1 MYQIWLKIFFRNSKK
16 NWLNTF
22 INISG
27 LTLGLAGL
35 LIVLLYLNEEKS
47 YNQWNPN
54 KDDVYR
60 VNLKQA
66 KSGEVWFTVNAG
78 MYLTFPKE
86 LPEVTESIMVKPFYR
101 SKVVQY
107 KDAFEF
113 NEKTTFTEP
122 QFFDFFP
129 FKILEGSTQKFAETR
144 TNIAL
149 SKAYAERIF
158 KGDKAVGNSVKI
170 DGENYI
176 VSCVYEI
183 PKNSH
188 HEPEILIQF
197 DEAFDVNWG
206 NHNNEVFL
214 RITDG
219 TDLEA
224 LKQKMNQVIV
234 EKAYRPNVEKNGM
247 TIEEFDKKYGIPTV
261 LLDKLDTLYLHNTA
275 KRAGPSG
282 TGNYQLLMVLLGL
295 SVLLIVISCVNFI
308 NLSVATGTQRAKE
321 VGVKKTLGLP
331 KKQLHFQYTLEIV
344 LQGLISFVLALI
356 IVELALP
363 FFNEFVETEISI
375 LHTKSLLTLFFTAI
389 FVSVFVGSI
398 PALYLSNFKAREV
411 LKGSVSKSKK
421 GNLARNIMLGLQFLI
436 SGFFIISMLIVG
448 NQINYMMEKDL
459 GFDKEQVLSVDVY
472 SMPDKYKK
480 YKLAKDVLSKK
491 ENIVAV
497 TSSMFVP
504 GEGYVSGTDLRHK
517 INDKSLNTASNVVDF
532 NYLDFAKI
540 KLLKG
545 RNFSEEMSS
554 DSSSKIIINET
565 AAKALGIYN
574 KPLGEKLS
582 LGWLE
587 DEDTDNSFEVIGM
600 VNDYHFDGFDTE
612 IAPMFFVVWDELL
625 FTHSWIPAIQ
635 FKIKP
640 NNIDRTIAEI
650 EAFWKQN
657 VDAKYPFSYEFLDK
671 KFAKTYQ
678 KYQKQQTLFLILSV
692 LVILISLLGLFALAT
707 LTIQQRLKEVA
718 IRKTLGASVKE
729 IMFQLLQNFLKIVI
743 ISSVILIPI
752 AYYFMQNWLQNFV
765 YRIEM
770 PIIPFVLTPIIL
782 IVLVFSVVGLKAYKA
797 TKINLIKYLK
807 FE

>member
-1 MYQIWLKIFFRNSKK
+1 MIQTWFKIFFRNSKK
-16 NWLNTF
+16 NWLNAL

-35 LIVLLYLNEEKS
+35 LIVLLYLNEEQS

-60 VNLKQA
+60 VNLDRPS
-66 KSGEVWFTVNAG
+66 SGEVWFTVNAG
-78 MYLTFPKE
+78 MYLTYPKE
-86 LPEVTESIMVKPFYR
+86 LPEVTEALMVNPFYR
-101 SKVVQY
+101 SKVIQY
-107 KDAFEF
+107 KDGFEF
-113 NEKTTFTEP
+113 NAKTISTEP

-129 FKILEGSTQKFAETR
+129 FEIIEGSTQKFAETR

-149 SKAYAERIF
+149 SREYAKRIF
-158 KGDKAVGNSVKI
+158 KGDKAVGSSVKI
-170 DGENYI
+170 DGDTYI
-176 VSCVYEI
+176 VACVYEI

-188 HEPEILIQF
+188 HEPDLLLQYS
-197 DEAFDVNWG
+197 EAFEVHWG
-206 NHNNEVFL
+206 NHNNELFC
-214 RITDG
+214 RITKG
-219 TDLEA
+219 SDLEA
-224 LKQKMNQVIV
+224 VKQKMNQIIID
-234 EKAYRPNVEKNGM
+234 KAYKPYAEENGV
-247 TIEEFDKKYGIPTV
+247 TVEEFDKKYGIPTV

-295 SVLLIVISCVNFI
+295 SILLIVISCVNFI
-308 NLSVATGTQRAKE
+308 NLSVATGSQRAKE
-321 VGVKKTLGLP
+321 VGVKKTLGLS
-331 KKQLHFQYTLEIV
+331 KKQLLLEYIFEIV
-344 LQGLISFVLALI
+344 LQGLISFVFALV

-375 LHTKSLLTLFFTAI
+375 LHSNSLITLFFSAI
-389 FVSVFVGSI
+389 FVSLLVGSI
-398 PALYLSNFKAREV
+398 PAIYLSNFKAIEV

-421 GNLARNIMLGLQFLI
+421 GNTARNIMLGLQFLI

-448 NQINYMMEKDL
+448 NQINFIMEKEL

-472 SMPDKYKK
+472 SMPNKLNK
-480 YKLAKDVLSKK
+480 YKLTKEVLSKN
-491 ENIVAV
+491 ENIIDV
-497 TSSMFVP
+497 TASMFVP
-504 GEGYVSGTDLRHK
+504 GEGYVNGTSLRHS
-517 INDKSLNTASNVVDF
+517 INDKSFNSASNLVDY

-540 KLLKG
+540 KVLKG
-545 RNFSEEMSS
+545 RNFSNVIAS
-554 DSSSKIIINET
+554 DSINKIIINET
-565 AAKALGIYN
+565 AAKKLGIYN
-574 KPLGEKLS
+574 NPLGEKLT

-587 DEDTDNSFEVIGM
+587 DEDPTNNFEVIGM
-600 VNDYHFDGFDTE
+600 VKDYHFDGFDTE
-612 IAPMFFVVWDELL
+612 IAPMFFVLWDR
-625 FTHSWIPAIQ
+625 FDFAQRWIPAIQ

-650 EAFWKQN
+650 EEYWKQN
-657 VDAKYPFSYEFLDK
+657 MDAKYPFSYEFLDK
-671 KFAKTYQ
+671 KFAKTYK
-678 KYQKQQTLFLILSV
+678 KYQKQQTLFLILSL

-729 IMFQLLQNFLKIVI
+729 IMFQLLQSFLKIVV
-743 ISSVILIPI
+743 ISSIILVPI

-765 YRIEM
+765 YRIDM
-770 PIIPFVLTPIIL
+770 PILPYILTPIIL

-797 TKINLIKYLK
+797 TKIDLIKYLK